1 MELADLAKL
10 GMKHV
15 ANHAAQA
22 LYLHSGMNWTRPT
35 NFCGLVTH
43 QCNLFC
49 GFCYDR
55 KDVDPAKEM
64 SFEEW
69 KQALL
74 SVKELA
80 GNYFISFS
88 GGEVMLMKWFPDLLH
103 HCNEN
108 GIKGGVLTNGTAINN
123 KTAPRLVAA
132 EPFEIALSIDGPN
145 AEVHDLIRGRK
156 GSFTMVTRA
165 VSLFR
170 RERDRQ
176 GKKFPIIIRCVINKF
191 NLSSLPKMVDLL
203 HEIGGT
209 AIIFQPVHEITEKV
223 MSDWQRETGASSDSL
238 RENFWI
244 GADQL
249 EELDRIV
256 GRLLELKTA
265 GAPIMNTEHDLK
277 MLAYHFRAQR
287 PENMARTCTVS
298 LRNFFIQ
305 PNGDV
310 QFCHDWPPIGN
321 LRRQSAKDIWLSDHA
336 ESLRKKAIHCEKQC
350 LVNCSAQRTLLEKV
364 SMAMHLLRTA

>member
-1 MELADLAKL
+1 MDITSLTKL
-10 GMKHV
+10 GIKHV
-15 ANHAAQA
+15 TNHAAQSV
-22 LYLHSGMNWTRPT
+22 YLHSGINWTRPT

-69 KQALL
+69 KQVLL
-74 SVKELA
+74 SIKELA
-80 GNYFISFS
+80 GEYFISFS

-103 HCNEN
+103 YCSEN
-108 GIKGGVLTNGTAINN
+108 GIKGGVLTNGTAINE

-132 EPFEIALSIDGPN
+132 EPFEIGLSVDGPT

-156 GSFTMVTRA
+156 GSFAMVTRA

-170 RERDRQ
+170 QERDRQ
-176 GKKFPIIIRCVINKF
+176 GKKFPIIIRCVINKI
-191 NLSSLPKMVDLL
+191 NLSSLPSVVDLVK
-203 HEIGGT
+203 EIGST
-209 AIIFQPVHEITEKV
+209 AIIFQPVHEITDKV
-223 MSDWQRETGASSDSL
+223 MWEWQKRTGAGSDSL

-244 GADQL
+244 GDDQL
-249 EELDRIV
+249 DELDRV
-256 GRLLELKTA
+256 ADRLLELKKA
-265 GAPIMNTEHDLK
+265 DAPIMNTERDLN
-277 MLAYHFRAQR
+277 MLSYHFRRQKPR
-287 PENMARTCTVS
+287 DMARTCTVS

-321 LRRQSAKDIWLSDHA
+321 LRQQSAKDIWHGDQA
-336 ESLRKKAIHCEKQC
+336 ENLRQKAIHCEKQC
-350 LVNCSAQRTLLEKV
+350 LVNCSTQRTILEKV
-364 SMAMHLLRTA
+364 SMAMHLFRN

>member
-1 MELADLAKL
+1 MEIVDLAKL

-74 SVKELA
+74 SIKELA

-108 GIKGGVLTNGTAINN
+108 GIKGGVLTNGTAIND

-132 EPFEIALSIDGPN
+132 DPFEIALSIDGPN
-145 AEVHDLIRGRK
+145 AEMHDLIRGRK
-156 GSFTMVTRA
+156 GSFAMVTRA
-165 VSLFR
+165 CPCFAGSVIARGRS
-170 RERDRQ
+170 
-176 GKKFPIIIRCVINKF
+176 FPI
-191 NLSSLPKMVDLL
+191 SSV
-203 HEIGGT
+203 
-209 AIIFQPVHEITEKV
+209 A
-223 MSDWQRETGASSDSL
+223 
-238 RENFWI
+238 
-244 GADQL
+244 
-249 EELDRIV
+249 
-256 GRLLELKTA
+256 
-265 GAPIMNTEHDLK
+265 
-277 MLAYHFRAQR
+277 
-287 PENMARTCTVS
+287 
-298 LRNFFIQ
+298 
-305 PNGDV
+305 
-310 QFCHDWPPIGN
+310 
-321 LRRQSAKDIWLSDHA
+321 
-336 ESLRKKAIHCEKQC
+336 
-350 LVNCSAQRTLLEKV
+350 
-364 SMAMHLLRTA
+364 

>member
-1 MELADLAKL
+1 MNIADLTKL
-10 GMKHV
+10 GFKHL

-22 LYLHSGMNWTRPT
+22 AYLHSGINWTRPT

-64 SFEEW
+64 SFSEW

-74 SVKELA
+74 SVKEFA

-88 GGEVMLMKWFPDLLH
+88 GGEVMLMKWFPDLVH
-103 HCNEN
+103 YCHEN
-108 GIKGGVLTNGTAINN
+108 GIKAGVLTNGTAINE
-123 KTAPRLVAA
+123 KTAPRLVEA
-132 EPFEIALSIDGPN
+132 EPFEIGLSVDGPN
-145 AEVHDLIRGRK
+145 AEIHDLIRGRK
-156 GSFTMVTRA
+156 GAFAMVTQA
-165 VSLFR
+165 VSLLR

-176 GKKFPIIIRCVINKF
+176 EKTFPIILRCVINKF
-191 NLSSLPKMVDLL
+191 NLLYLPAMAGLVN
-203 HEIGGT
+203 EIGGT
-209 AIIFQPVHEITEKV
+209 AIIFQPVHEITDKV
-223 MSDWQRETGASSDSL
+223 MADWKRVTGSGSDGL

-244 GADQL
+244 GGERL
-249 EELDRIV
+249 IELDRV
-256 GRLLELKTA
+256 VDRLLELKA
-265 GAPIMNTEHDLK
+265 GGAPIMNTERDLK
-277 MLAYHFRAQR
+277 LLSYHFRDQK
-287 PENMARTCTVS
+287 PEGMARTCTVS

-321 LRRQSAKDIWLSDHA
+321 LRRQSAKDIWHSDHA

-364 SMAMHLLRTA
+364 SMAMHLLRD

>member
-1 MELADLAKL
+1 MSRTMLRNRFTCTPAIN
-10 GMKHV
+10 GT
-15 ANHAAQA
+15 
-22 LYLHSGMNWTRPT
+22 SPT

-64 SFEEW
+64 GFEEW

-74 SVKELA
+74 SIKELA
-80 GNYFISFS
+80 GDYFISFN

-103 HCNEN
+103 HCSEN
-108 GIKGGVLTNGTAINN
+108 GIKGGVLTNGTAINE

-132 EPFEIALSIDGPN
+132 EPFEIGLSADGPT

-156 GSFTMVTRA
+156 GSFAMVTQA

-176 GKKFPIIIRCVINKF
+176 GKKFPIIIRCVINKI
-191 NLSSLPKMVDLL
+191 NLSSLPSMVDLVK
-203 HEIGGT
+203 EIGGT
-209 AIIFQPVHEITEKV
+209 AIIFQPVHEITDKV
-223 MSDWQRETGASSDSL
+223 MWDWQKRTGASSDSL

-244 GADQL
+244 GNDQFD
-249 EELDRIV
+249 ELDRV
-256 GRLLELKTA
+256 TDRRLELKKA
-265 GAPIMNTEHDLK
+265 GAPIMNTERDLS
-277 MLAYHFRAQR
+277 LLSYHFKRQK
-287 PENMARTCTVS
+287 PQDMARTCTVS

-310 QFCHDWPPIGN
+310 QFVTTG
-321 LRRQSAKDIWLSDHA
+321 RRSATSASRAPRISGT
-336 ESLRKKAIHCEKQC
+336 AIMLKTYGGRQFTARSNAWSIAQPNVQFSKRFQWRCICFAMIKQ
-350 LVNCSAQRTLLEKV
+350 
-364 SMAMHLLRTA
+364 